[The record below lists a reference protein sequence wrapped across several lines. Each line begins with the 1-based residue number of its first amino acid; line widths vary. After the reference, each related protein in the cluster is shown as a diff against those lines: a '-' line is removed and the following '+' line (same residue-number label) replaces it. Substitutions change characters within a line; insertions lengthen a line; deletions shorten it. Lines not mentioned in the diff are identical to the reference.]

1 MRKIIEHID
10 RRNWRTLDY
19 FRILDNKRKVD
30 AQSETL
36 VQNIPV
42 RIFIDFMLIYSCI
55 RNSIQ
60 NMNSIHLKVF
70 NDILWID

>member
-10 RRNWRTLDY
+10 KRNWRTLDY

-42 RIFIDFMLIYSCI
+42 RIFIDFILIYSCI